1 MKEQQNHLVKAY
13 EKGIEAFK
21 EVFKKVFISVYGES
35 CEDIIVSA
43 GPARINIIGEHVDN
57 YGGNVFPAAIDKYLF
72 CAIRKRNDAVIYYD
86 DVRFPGRLTFSL
98 AEKLCY
104 KKENSYGNYLNGMVQ
119 ILRDEGHAIDSGF
132 EVLLFS
138 LIPEGGGISSS
149 AALEMGFGSALV
161 ALFQLPVDNVQL
173 AILGKKSENEFMN
186 VKCGIMDQFASS
198 MGKLNFA
205 IDLNCAT
212 LEYSYVPI
220 DLGDYRFVVMNS
232 NKVRTL
238 AGSEYNSRREDCE
251 NALAL
256 LQKNGFAVNNLCEI
270 DSCRLPE
277 VKNVL
282 TEDVLYRR
290 ALHCITEN
298 AREKEAVSVLRAG
311 NLVALG
317 ELLKQSHASL
327 RDNYEVSCLELD
339 TLVDFANNYPQCLGA
354 RLIGAGFGGCCL
366 AIVHKDFVQDF
377 IQQTSSQYREKIGYD
392 ALFFECSCAEGARVL

>member
-1 MKEQQNHLVKAY
+1 MKEKQNQL
-13 EKGIEAFK
+13 IEAYNRSIDEFKKLFK
-21 EVFKKVFISVYGES
+21 EVFISLYGKSNKE
-35 CEDIIVSA
+35 IIVSC
-43 GPARINIIGEHVDN
+43 GPARINIIGEHIDN

-72 CAIRKRNDAVIYYD
+72 CAIRKRNDATIYYD
-86 DVRFPGRLTFSL
+86 DLRFPGRLTFSL
-98 AEKLCY
+98 ADKLSY

-119 ILRDEGHAIDSGF
+119 ILRDEGYTIDTGF

-161 ALFQLPVDNVQL
+161 ALFNLPVDNVKL
-173 AILGKKSENEFMN
+173 ALLGKKSENEFMN

-198 MGKLNFA
+198 MGKANCA

-212 LEYSYVPI
+212 LEYTYVPI
-220 DLGDYRFVVMNS
+220 DLKDYCFVVMNS

-251 NALAL
+251 KALDL
-256 LQKNGFAVNNLCEI
+256 LQKNGFAVKNLCEI
-270 DSCRLPE
+270 DSCQLETVR
-277 VKNVL
+277 KVL
-282 TEDVLYRR
+282 TDDVLYRR

-298 AREKEAVSVLRAG
+298 AREKEALTVLNNG
-311 NLVALG
+311 DLTALG

-339 TLVDFANNYPQCLGA
+339 TLVDFANNYPTCLGS

-366 AIVHKDFVQDF
+366 ALVAKNSVQDF
-377 IQQTSSQYREKIGYD
+377 IQKNGEQYREKIGYD
-392 ALFFECSCAEGARVL
+392 ALFFECLCAEGARVL